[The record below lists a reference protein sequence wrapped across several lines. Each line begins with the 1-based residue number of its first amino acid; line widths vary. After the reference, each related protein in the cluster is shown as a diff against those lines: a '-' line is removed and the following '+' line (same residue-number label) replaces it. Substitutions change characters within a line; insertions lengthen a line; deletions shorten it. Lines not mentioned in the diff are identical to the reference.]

1 MHVENHARIN
11 NLAFNHFEFHLNI
24 MIKLKFVGQL
34 RAQLK
39 CKNSEPMIKMSLSL
53 VKLHEIKSLKA
64 IIGTIKKDS
73 KNRGT
78 IEIFQS

>member
-34 RAQLK
+34 
-39 CKNSEPMIKMSLSL
+39 MVKMQKFRTNDQNES
-53 VKLHEIKSLKA
+53 VIGEI
-64 IIGTIKKDS
+64 T
-73 KNRGT
+73 
-78 IEIFQS
+78 